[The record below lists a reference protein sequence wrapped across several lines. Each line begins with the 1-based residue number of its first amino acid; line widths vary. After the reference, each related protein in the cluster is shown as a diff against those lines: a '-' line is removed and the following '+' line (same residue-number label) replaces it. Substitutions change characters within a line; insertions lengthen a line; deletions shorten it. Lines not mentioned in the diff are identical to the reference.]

1 MKRSVIAALGAAVIA
16 MLGASSAAQAA
27 LINFTVTAIDGTP
40 GYVGTTLDQSISL
53 DVDTSILLVSEVG
66 PGDVSGLTPGD

>member
-1 MKRSVIAALGAAVIA
+1 MKRSVITAVGAAVIA

-40 GYVGTTLDQSISL
+40 GYTGPSAGPVDRSRRRYLD
-53 DVDTSILLVSEVG
+53 TAG
-66 PGDVSGLTPGD
+66 FRGRPF